1 MIEVPD
7 GVTSPSTNQRTEHEH
22 EWVMHSMSL
31 SLTLSLKTLSWQP
44 SGNSDLFEHELPVFL
59 AWPCNKYST
68 FFHHNLMSINLLYN
82 LLGKRA
88 QLCFGIG
95 KQRQGTFPSRTLQ
108 ISRSEAK
115 WRVRI
120 WWNSKIFW
128 GNYSNDGLRHIKK
141 RCDSLK
147 KKKKKKSKD
156 WWLSSKESA
165 CQCRRLGFDPWVGKT
180 PLGKEMATH
189 SSILAWE
196 IRWTEEPG
204 GLQSTGS
211 QKSQTWFSD

>member
-7 GVTSPSTNQRTEHEH
+7 GVTSPSTNQRTEPEH
-22 EWVMHSMSL
+22 EGVMHSMSL
-31 SLTLSLKTLSWQP
+31 SLTLSLKSLSWQP

-68 FFHHNLMSINLLYN
+68 FLHHNLMSINLLYN
-82 LLGKRA
+82 LLGKLA

-95 KQRQGTFPSRTLQ
+95 KQRQGTFSSRMLQ

-120 WWNSKIFW
+120 WWNSKVFW

-141 RCDSLK
+141 IRCDSLK
-147 KKKKKKSKD
+147 KRRRRRKKKV
-156 WWLSSKESA
+156 
-165 CQCRRLGFDPWVGKT
+165 RLV
-180 PLGKEMATH
+180 A
-189 SSILAWE
+189 
-196 IRWTEEPG
+196 
-204 GLQSTGS
+204 Q
-211 QKSQTWFSD
+211 Q